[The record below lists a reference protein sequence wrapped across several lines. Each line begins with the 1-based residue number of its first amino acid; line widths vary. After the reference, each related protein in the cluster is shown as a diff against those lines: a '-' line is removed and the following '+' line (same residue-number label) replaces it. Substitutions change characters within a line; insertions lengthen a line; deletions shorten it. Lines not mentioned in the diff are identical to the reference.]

1 MINIFIFRKL
11 REEIP
16 RKLPP
21 KILLSLCISLIAL
34 LVVFLVAAE
43 KTSNKVGCLIIGALL
58 HYFILTSCLWMAV
71 EAVNLYQ
78 SFVKV
83 RLRGSEEEKKFYVTA
98 SLVAWGKCLY
108 NL

>member
-1 MINIFIFRKL
+1 
-11 REEIP
+11 
-16 RKLPP
+16 
-21 KILLSLCISLIAL
+21 
-34 LVVFLVAAE
+34 
-43 KTSNKVGCLIIGALL
+43 
-58 HYFILTSCLWMAV
+58 MAV